1 MEYTTLVLPSSLLEE
16 EDELLSVGILSDQ
29 QTSNP
34 LLGLPVPPYIEVA
47 RVTTVIGDQ
56 ETPTT
61 LQIGLAV
68 EGRRP

>member
-1 MEYTTLVLPSSLLEE
+1 MDYTTMVFPSSLLEE
-16 EDELLSVGILSDQ
+16 EDELLSVGIQSDQ
-29 QTSNP
+29 PTNP
-34 LLGLPVPPYIEVA
+34 LLGLPVPPYIVVA

-61 LQIGLAV
+61 LQIGLTD